1 MYNISIYYNMNT
13 ITYHISKKHE
23 LYKWLVSEIFYT
35 ELVRLN
41 KLNKIKYK
49 VKDYGSRTNK

>member
-1 MYNISIYYNMNT
+1 MEIV
-13 ITYHISKKHE
+13 TYHISKKHK
-23 LYKWLVSEIFYT
+23 LYKWLVCEIFYI

-49 VKDYGSRTNK
+49 VKDYGKR